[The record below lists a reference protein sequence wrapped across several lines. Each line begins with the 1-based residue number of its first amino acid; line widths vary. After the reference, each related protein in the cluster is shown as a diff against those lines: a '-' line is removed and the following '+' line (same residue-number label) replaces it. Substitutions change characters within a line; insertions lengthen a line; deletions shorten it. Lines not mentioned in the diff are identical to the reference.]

1 MTWLL
6 LWLLALFGGLADQVE
21 HATMPAAAETI
32 TVHGIAEDT
41 DGTAVEGVRLEFLRP
56 GSPERK
62 SAVTGPEGKYSLS
75 LPVGTYD
82 ILLYLPQRTV
92 PRLGRAWPKRTAP
105 RLGRAWLGNREEI
118 TVNVRVPKETFLGA
132 ADYDV
137 LGEWQVVNE
146 HGRGIGPAKVTLE
159 ALLRDGSRAS
169 VPIYEFTAEGEKETG
184 GHLETAPDGRFVF
197 RIPESHLRPAK
208 AMALVATAE
217 MPGFL
222 PNSVQVV
229 PALQF
234 SETGRLFAAY
244 PEEEVVIRLKRKR

>member
-6 LWLLALFGGLADQVE
+6 PWLLVLFGGLADQVE
-21 HATMPAAAETI
+21 HATTPVATETI
-32 TVHGIAEDT
+32 TVHGTAEDT
-41 DGTAVEGVRLEFLRP
+41 DGAAVEGVRLEFLRP

-62 SAVTGPEGKYSLS
+62 SAVTGPEGKCSLR
-75 LPVGTYD
+75 LPAGTYD
-82 ILLYLPQRTV
+82 ILLYL
-92 PRLGRAWPKRTAP
+92 PKRTAP

-118 TVNVRVPKETFLGA
+118 TVNVRVPKGTFLGA

-146 HGRGIGPAKVTLE
+146 QGRGIGPAKVTLE
-159 ALLRDGSRAS
+159 ALLHDGSRAR
-169 VPIYEFTAEGEKETG
+169 VPVYEFTAEGEKETG
-184 GHLETAPDGRFVF
+184 GQLEAAPDGRFVF

-208 AMALVATAE
+208 AVALVATAE

-244 PEEEVVIRLKRKR
+244 PEEEVKIRLKRKR